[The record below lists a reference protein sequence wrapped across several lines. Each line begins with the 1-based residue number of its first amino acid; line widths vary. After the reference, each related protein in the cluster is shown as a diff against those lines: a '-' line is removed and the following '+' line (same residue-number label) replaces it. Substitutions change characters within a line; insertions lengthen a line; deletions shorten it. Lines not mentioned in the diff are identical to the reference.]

1 MAISAAPVESG
12 FDDQDELEIINLELA
27 STTVRVLRLLEE
39 PISKSGDWGKDDR
52 KTYTSCFSTCTSLL
66 SSMCA
71 CASGR
76 ESFLSQLHCVL
87 VESSAVKSL
96 IYQVANLNSSS
107 FPSSDV
113 VMSVLRFFQTLVCAG
128 GTRFLSL
135 LVKDGAFV
143 VLNVCS
149 SPLTTESTV
158 GGVGLRGYLPLSNGV
173 QYDAASRSPTSNG
186 KYDPKHEL
194 FIATMLLL
202 ATSLRTASSSL
213 LTGES
218 TPRRI
223 YFIASEYVS
232 KHDKSILG
240 CLRQVSNSESN
251 ARLTVRV
258 LREAASVLSVV
269 SELCARNAV
278 DLFKRSHPHLYRD
291 LLDEVQAVARAI
303 CCYLGAAGA
312 SRELFKGLD
321 AEVSAAANPTSFA
334 GLSPVF
340 DILANGVSNAKHEAI
355 RFSLFASHSSS
366 AVTNEEHKAQSD
378 YPISWAPRARS
389 ASMENNPR
397 SESSL
402 EQSSRSSVT
411 CAFAFLLE
419 KEASSCLFHAVNIIW
434 KTHPS
439 ASSFVTYSPE
449 ESARLD
455 GLSMVKTGMVIAFR
469 SINESRLLMSHHDF
483 DSNKQHS
490 AGYADPLAFGE
501 VLSIDTVN
509 RCWQVRF
516 VGSNELCYVG
526 ERQLAGVE
534 DITKRHSILAY
545 APAPETST
553 ELEAAQQPGA
563 LGLSVGH
570 LILGLRWCH
579 ESHMEFGVQPS
590 TSRLAEV
597 LSALLGVEISLHNE
611 SKSHRV
617 RRQPEASNMLGA
629 QFLDL
634 YGEEPELGLNQ
645 FGIDDDAPSFAL
657 RREGRLKMI
666 LAKGAWDAIRQQLH
680 DEMRQAS
687 MEIEAKRTA
696 SRSRTM
702 DAGDYGWFAGN
713 IRRTSNNSSLFR
725 GSSI

>member
-1 MAISAAPVESG
+1 MESG
-12 FDDQDELEIINLELA
+12 VDDQYELEIINLELA
-27 STTVRVLRLLEE
+27 STAVKVLRLLEE
-39 PISKSGDWGKDDR
+39 PISKTADWGKEDR
-52 KTYTSCFSTCTSLL
+52 KTYTSCFFTCVSLL

-96 IYQVANLNSSS
+96 IYQVANLHSSG
-107 FPSSDV
+107 PSSDA
-113 VMSVLRFFQTLVCAG
+113 VMSVLRFFETLVCSG

-135 LVKDGAFV
+135 LVKDGAFG

-149 SPLTTESTV
+149 SHSTTESTV
-158 GGVGLRGYLPLSNGV
+158 GGVGRRGYLPLSHGM
-173 QYDAASRSPTSNG
+173 QYDASSRSATSNG
-186 KYDPKHEL
+186 KDDPKHEL
-194 FIATMLLL
+194 FIASMLLL
-202 ATSLRTASSSL
+202 ATSLRTASGSL
-213 LTGES
+213 FTGES

-223 YFIASEYVS
+223 YFIASEYLS

-240 CLRQVSNSESN
+240 CLRQISSVESN
-251 ARLTVRV
+251 GRLTVRV
-258 LREAASVLSVV
+258 LREAAAVLSVV

-278 DLFKRSHPHLYRD
+278 DLLKRSHPHLYRD
-291 LLDEVQAVARAI
+291 LLDEVRAVARAI
-303 CCYLGAAGA
+303 CCFLGASGC

-321 AEVSAAANPTSFA
+321 AEDSAATNPRSFA

-366 AVTNEEHKAQSD
+366 AVTNDEHKAQSD
-378 YPISWAPRARS
+378 YPVSWAPRARS

-402 EQSSRSSVT
+402 EQSSRSAVT

-419 KEASSCLFHAVNIIW
+419 KEASSCLFHAINITW

-439 ASSFVTYSPE
+439 ASSFVTYSPQ
-449 ESARLD
+449 ESARLN
-455 GLSMVKTGMVIAFR
+455 GLSMVKVGMVIAFR

-483 DSNKQHS
+483 GSNKQHS
-490 AGYADPLAFGE
+490 TGHDDPLAFGE

-516 VGSNELCYVG
+516 VGSNEWCYVG
-526 ERQLAGVE
+526 ERQLAGLE

-545 APAPETST
+545 APAPETSS
-553 ELEAAQQPGA
+553 ELEAAAGA

-579 ESHMEFGVQPS
+579 ETHMEFGSQPS

-597 LSALLGVEISLHNE
+597 LSILLGAEISLHNE
-611 SKSHRV
+611 SKSHSV
-617 RRQPEASNMLGA
+617 RRQPEASNRLGA

-634 YGEEPELGLNQ
+634 YGEEREFGLIQ
-645 FGIDDDAPSFAL
+645 FGVDDAPPFAL

-666 LAKGAWDAIRQQLH
+666 MAKGAWDAIRQQLH
-680 DEMRQAS
+680 PEMRHAS

-696 SRSRTM
+696 SRSRNM
-702 DAGDYGWFAGN
+702 DGDNGWFFASAGN

-725 GSSI
+725 GSSL